1 MDLKK
6 SQTANGIPVLILE
19 GSIYMGD
26 DCRRMEK
33 ELEDLIAANQP
44 RVILDFTG
52 VMYLDS
58 SGIGTLVKS
67 LSKLKKAGGSMRLA
81 GVQGMVEGV
90 LKLTRVNTV
99 IGLYPNVAAASEDF
113 APAGGN

>member
-6 SQTANGIPVLILE
+6 SQTANGIPVLELA

-26 DCRRMEK
+26 DCRRMEREVE
-33 ELEDLIAANQP
+33 ELISQSQP
-44 RVILDFTG
+44 RVILDFSG
-52 VMYLDS
+52 VVYLDS
-58 SGIGTLVKS
+58 SGIGSLVKS
-67 LSKLKKAGGSMRLA
+67 LSKLKKAGGAMRLA

-99 IGLYPNVAAASEDF
+99 IGLYPNVTAASEDF
-113 APAGGN
+113 PPASAG